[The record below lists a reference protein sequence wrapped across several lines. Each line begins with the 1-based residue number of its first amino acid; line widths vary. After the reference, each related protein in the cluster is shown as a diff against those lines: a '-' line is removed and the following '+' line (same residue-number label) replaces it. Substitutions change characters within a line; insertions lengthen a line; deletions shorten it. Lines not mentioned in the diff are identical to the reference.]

1 MRDRRNALL
10 WAIGWWIV
18 RRQIKRR
25 AAHAVAGAA
34 AGAAA
39 RRSQLRAVVA
49 AVALV
54 GALAAAFVVWRK
66 LFARADTASI
76 EPVVHPETAE
86 IDGVARVPGTQAATG
101 AQN

>member
-1 MRDRRNALL
+1 MKDRRNALL
-10 WAIGWWIV
+10 WAIGWWIM
-18 RRQIKRR
+18 RRQIKKR

-39 RRSQLRAVVA
+39 RRSQLRAVAA

-66 LFARADTASI
+66 LFARADAASI
-76 EPVVHPETAE
+76 EPESPESPPHTLAPTLAE
-86 IDGVARVPGTQAATG
+86 NGVG
-101 AQN
+101 AEPA

>member
-1 MRDRRNALL
+1 MMKDRRNALL

-18 RRQIKRR
+18 RRQVKRR

-39 RRSQLRAVVA
+39 RRAQLRAAHA
-49 AVALV
+49 AKTLV

-66 LFARADTASI
+66 LFAGADAASI
-76 EPVVHPETAE
+76 EPPSPPDTA
-86 IDGVARVPGTQAATG
+86 APTL
-101 AQN
+101 AQNGVGVEPA